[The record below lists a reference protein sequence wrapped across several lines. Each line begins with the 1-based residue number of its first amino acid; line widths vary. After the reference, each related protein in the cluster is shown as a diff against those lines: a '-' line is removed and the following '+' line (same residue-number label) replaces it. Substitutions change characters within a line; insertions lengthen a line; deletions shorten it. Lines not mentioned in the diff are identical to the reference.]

1 MSVRMIEK
9 EGESV
14 LVVLISSKFSADR
27 GSLDI
32 ISRMFFESSFK
43 LLGVFQLNLIDFF
56 NLRRL

>member
-1 MSVRMIEK
+1 MFVRMIEK

-14 LVVLISSKFSADR
+14 VVLISSKFSADK

-43 LLGVFQLNLIDFF
+43 LLGVFQFNLIDLFD
-56 NLRRL
+56 LRSL